1 MTNGDREG
9 MISNPAFV
17 GEFTVSQPTE
27 KFTHFIEPI
36 HCPLFLG
43 KTNAETLRH
52 SSVPRNTARW
62 SAYDSRQRSRNR
74 KATLRFLRRIRRPQR
89 VASANMFFT
98 LGLRHTLALWQRAI
112 PLVQFS

>member
-43 KTNAETLRH
+43 KTTLITRET
-52 SSVPRNTARW
+52 SDEAVTW
-62 SAYDSRQRSRNR
+62 IG
-74 KATLRFLRRIRRPQR
+74 K
-89 VASANMFFT
+89 
-98 LGLRHTLALWQRAI
+98 TLANWFKV
-112 PLVQFS
+112 PFN

>member
-43 KTNAETLRH
+43 KTSLV
-52 SSVPRNTARW
+52 SKVPIKIKRLLW
-62 SAYDSRQRSRNR
+62 W
-74 KATLRFLRRIRRPQR
+74 RPTGAP
-89 VASANMFFT
+89 VPMLKNIA
-98 LGLRHTLALWQRAI
+98 
-112 PLVQFS
+112 

>member
-43 KTNAETLRH
+43 KTSQSFLAILLSALEAQSCVEAIEHMLKLVLPLRYL
-52 SSVPRNTARW
+52 S
-62 SAYDSRQRSRNR
+62 
-74 KATLRFLRRIRRPQR
+74 
-89 VASANMFFT
+89 
-98 LGLRHTLALWQRAI
+98 
-112 PLVQFS
+112 